1 MGCLFKRD
9 PRHIK
14 SEFALV
20 RADPG
25 LLRAQRVARPDVQF
39 DGRALLDI
47 DSTGELGGR
56 LRQRTAVLCLVDRDR
71 ELVFGN
77 KIGFL
82 EHNRDPPQIAG
93 RPKLGREA
101 SADPEIGPEF
111 RRKTL
116 RRLAAPTRM
125 PPDPTGTWGP
135 KCALRELST

>member
-1 MGCLFKRD
+1 MFNSTGAPF
-9 PRHIK
+9 
-14 SEFALV
+14 
-20 RADPG
+20 
-25 LLRAQRVARPDVQF
+25 
-39 DGRALLDI
+39 LDI

-101 SADPEIGPEF
+101 SADPEIGHQASSRSDLHRPALARQHKIALE
-111 RRKTL
+111 L
-116 RRLAAPTRM
+116 RQPSDRVLEYVLTVV
-125 PPDPTGTWGP
+125 
-135 KCALRELST
+135 LV